1 MGQILMK
8 TALALFLTLAP
19 TTAALAQSPA
29 RQACNAVVDVTDTD
43 PKSTNV
49 RSEPG
54 GSVLAT
60 LEKSTDNGWIIVH
73 LTAQIGDWYE
83 IDRASLIDANLP
95 LSDTSLFQG
104 KGYLQKSV
112 VGVSGLQ
119 NGGFVYRN
127 HNIRSDLIDPHA
139 EGDQRVELLGCWGEF
154 LKVRVKKGIGWTTQA
169 CTNMN
174 TTCA

>member
-1 MGQILMK
+1 MK

-19 TTAALAQSPA
+19 TTSALAQSPA

-83 IDRASLIDANLP
+83 IDRAKLIDSTLP
-95 LSDTSLFQG
+95 SGEKILFHG
-104 KGYLQKSV
+104 TGYLHKSV
-112 VGVSGLQ
+112 VGVSGMQ
-119 NGGFVYRN
+119 NGGAIYRD
-127 HNIRSDLIDPHA
+127 HDIRTDLIDGHA
-139 EGDQRVELLGCWGEF
+139 AGDQQVDLLGCFGEF
-154 LKVRVKKGIGWTTQA
+154 LKVHVKKGIGWTKAA

-174 TTCA
+174 TTCP

>member
-43 PKSTNV
+43 PKGTNV

-60 LEKSTDNGWIIVH
+60 LKKSTDNG
-73 LTAQIGDWYE
+73 
-83 IDRASLIDANLP
+83 
-95 LSDTSLFQG
+95 
-104 KGYLQKSV
+104 
-112 VGVSGLQ
+112 
-119 NGGFVYRN
+119 
-127 HNIRSDLIDPHA
+127 
-139 EGDQRVELLGCWGEF
+139 
-154 LKVRVKKGIGWTTQA
+154 
-169 CTNMN
+169 
-174 TTCA
+174 